1 MWQSDTGEDNNP
13 ILIGACVV
21 LDASSSV
28 STIAQA
34 KGQASIKAGFFFW
47 QTARL
52 VGVIRQ
58 GLRDTRTVGLG
69 LRCAEGGEVRTLD
82 RTSDGC
88 CGSGVGKQLK
98 ASRD

>member
-1 MWQSDTGEDNNP
+1 MKKKQPCFDRG
-13 ILIGACVV
+13 LCGLRHV
-21 LDASSSV
+21 LFFFPV

-69 LRCAEGGEVRTLD
+69 LRGAGGGEVRTLD

-88 CGSGVGKQLK
+88 CGSGVGKQYEGI
-98 ASRD
+98 